1 MSKKNIHEGSTLD
14 DFLKEEGIYEEV
26 RIAAIKQIAVRQI
39 EKEMKKQKINK
50 VELSRRMNTSRIQLD
65 RILDPKKAFNIKSM
79 IKVADALGMKVELRL
94 TA

>member
-14 DFLKEEGIYEEV
+14 AFLKEEGIYEEV

>member
-79 IKVADALGMKVELRL
+79 IKVADALGKKVELRL